1 MSRAHPLG
9 PFRSLPYFRQM
20 KATRFSLSLL
30 LLAALPIGVAF
41 RPASD
46 KLDLTPRFEVGQ
58 SFTATTGFS
67 AEGALDDL
75 AVLMNGESVADGG
88 AVSADMEMT
97 GNIVMSEEILEV
109 RDGKIAKIRVTVD
122 TMDVDV
128 SGEVDAMGNAES
140 IDESMEPELVG
151 RTIEITIDED
161 GEETR
166 VDVTEDVEPLDDALM
181 AGVTFKNHYE
191 MFLPTA
197 PVEEGEAFELAPDWE
212 NLIREAMDGMDSG
225 EMGADEMRAA
235 QGMMNAFIDATTIEA
250 IGTVTGVDDG
260 IATIEYELSA
270 DMMIDDLLA
279 LIKSVAPAGE
289 MDQLP
294 PGIES
299 NVEATAEFTG
309 VGMFD
314 MALGQMVSLEMA
326 GDFELSINAS
336 MEMDGASGT
345 AEVLMSGS
353 MEMNGELTKN

>member
-1 MSRAHPLG
+1 M
-9 PFRSLPYFRQM
+9 
-20 KATRFSLSLL
+20 
-30 LLAALPIGVAF
+30 
-41 RPASD
+41 
-46 KLDLTPRFEVGQ
+46 GQ

-151 RTIEITIDED
+151 RTIE
-161 GEETR
+161 
-166 VDVTEDVEPLDDALM
+166 
-181 AGVTFKNHYE
+181 
-191 MFLPTA
+191 
-197 PVEEGEAFELAPDWE
+197 
-212 NLIREAMDGMDSG
+212 
-225 EMGADEMRAA
+225 
-235 QGMMNAFIDATTIEA
+235 
-250 IGTVTGVDDG
+250 
-260 IATIEYELSA
+260 LSA

-289 MDQLP
+289 MDELP